1 MHVEEVT
8 PISTKISRRKK
19 KKKRGNRPPS
29 PSPFFLF
36 FEVITEDIDDRE

>member
-1 MHVEEVT
+1 MDVEEVT
-8 PISTKISRRKK
+8 PISTKISRRK

>member
-1 MHVEEVT
+1 MDVEEVT

-19 KKKRGNRPPS
+19 KKRGNRPPF

>member
-1 MHVEEVT
+1 MDVEEVT

-19 KKKRGNRPPS
+19 KTRGNRPPLL
-29 PSPFFLF
+29 FFLF